1 MSANE
6 KSHNLDI
13 HMYSLK
19 ELLAL
24 FHTDYN
30 INLEDLKRAKKQVLM
45 THPDKSK
52 LPAEYFLFYKKAF
65 DIVVNFY
72 NNQNKQT
79 QKPSAE
85 NTTYVPTSVSDNNK
99 NTTKQIKSAINNM
112 NAREF
117 QDKFNTIFENNMV
130 KKTNSSRN
138 EWFTKDEPVFDNQ
151 EDVNA
156 KNMGQ
161 IFDKIKEKQSG
172 LVRYTGV
179 NNLVVNSGSGSNF
192 YEEDEDDDTYVTSD
206 PFSKLKFD
214 DLRKVHKN
222 ETVLAVSERDFNK
235 VKQYA
240 SVDHF
245 MRERGNQSLTPLEKP
260 EAEKMLSMKEQ
271 QYRERM
277 MNKEHS
283 SHLQTIQYAEKN
295 KAVLSQF
302 LRLTNSST

>member
-1 MSANE
+1 
-6 KSHNLDI
+6 
-13 HMYSLK
+13 MYSLK
-19 ELLAL
+19 DLLAL

-30 INLEDLKRAKKQVLM
+30 INFEDLKRAKKQVLM

-79 QKPSAE
+79 QKPTAE
-85 NTTYVPTSVSDNNK
+85 NTTYVPAAISDTNK
-99 NTTKQIKSAINNM
+99 TTTKQIKTAINNM
-112 NAREF
+112 NTREF

-138 EWFTKDEPVFDNQ
+138 EWFSKDEPVFENKH
-151 EDVNA
+151 DVNA
-156 KNMGQ
+156 NNMGQ

-235 VKQYA
+235 VKQYS

-302 LRLTNSST
+302 LRLTNSSI

>member
-1 MSANE
+1 MSVNE

-19 ELLAL
+19 DLLAL

-30 INLEDLKRAKKQVLM
+30 ISLEDLKRAKKQVLM

-79 QKPSAE
+79 QKPTAE
-85 NTTYVPTSVSDNNK
+85 NTTYVPASVSDTNK
-99 NTTKQIKSAINNM
+99 NTTKQIKTAINNM

-138 EWFTKDEPVFDNQ
+138 EWFSKDEPAFDNQ
-151 EDVNA
+151 DDVNA
-156 KNMGQ
+156 NNMGQ

-260 EAEKMLSMKEQ
+260 EAEKMLSTKEQ

-302 LRLTNSST
+302 LRLTNSSM

>member
-1 MSANE
+1 
-6 KSHNLDI
+6 
-13 HMYSLK
+13 MYSLK
-19 ELLAL
+19 DLLAL

-79 QKPSAE
+79 QKPTTE
-85 NTTYVPTSVSDNNK
+85 NTTYVPASVSDNNK

-240 SVDHF
+240 SVDQF
-245 MRERGNQSLTPLEKP
+245 MRDRGNQSLTPLEKP

-302 LRLTNSST
+302 LRLTNSTN

>member
-1 MSANE
+1 
-6 KSHNLDI
+6 
-13 HMYSLK
+13 MYSLK
-19 ELLAL
+19 DLLAL

-85 NTTYVPTSVSDNNK
+85 NTTYVPAAISDNNK

>member
-1 MSANE
+1 MSTTD
-6 KSHNLDI
+6 KGYNLDI

-19 ELLAL
+19 DLLAL
-24 FHTDYN
+24 FDTDYD
-30 INLEDLKRAKKQVLM
+30 ITMDDLKRAKKKVLM

-65 DIVVNFY
+65 DVVVNFY
-72 NNQNKQT
+72 NNQNKQS
-79 QKPSAE
+79 QKPTSE
-85 NTTYVPTSVSDNNK
+85 NTTYAPASMSDTS
-99 NTTKQIKSAINNM
+99 NTTAKQIKSAINELDK
-112 NAREF
+112 REF
-117 QDKFNTIFENNMV
+117 QEKFNTLFENNMV
-130 KKTNSSRN
+130 KKTNGARN
-138 EWFTKDEPVFDNQ
+138 EWFSKDEPVYENQ

-179 NNLVVNSGSGSNF
+179 NNLVASSGGNL
-192 YEEDEDDDTYVTSD
+192 YDDDEDDETYVTSD

-214 DLRKVHKN
+214 DLRKVHKD
-222 ETVLAVSERDFNK
+222 ETVLAVSERDFNN
-235 VKQYA
+235 VKQYS

-260 EAEKMLSMKEQ
+260 EAEKLLSMQER

-302 LRLTNSST
+302 LRLTNSSM

>member
-1 MSANE
+1 
-6 KSHNLDI
+6 
-13 HMYSLK
+13 MYSLK
-19 ELLAL
+19 DLLAL

-79 QKPSAE
+79 QKPTAE
-85 NTTYVPTSVSDNNK
+85 NTTYVPAAISDTNK
-99 NTTKQIKSAINNM
+99 TTTKQIKTAINNM
-112 NAREF
+112 NTREF

-130 KKTNSSRN
+130 KKTNISRN
-138 EWFTKDEPVFDNQ
+138 EWFSKDEPVFENKH
-151 EDVNA
+151 DVNA
-156 KNMGQ
+156 NNMGQ

-235 VKQYA
+235 VKQYS

-302 LRLTNSST
+302 LRLTNSSM